1 MILRAEDITFGFS
14 TENLLKECTFQIQE
28 GDKIALIG
36 PNGTG
41 KTTLLKIL
49 TGEIT
54 SYEGKI
60 ITKKGIKIGYQEQF
74 RISDP
79 SLPLWREL
87 EKEFSDVIKKIN
99 HDFDIDHEHLAFE
112 KKIRSILKGMGFS
125 EEDWQRNLGSFSG
138 GELTRISLARLFLR
152 DYDLLILDEPTNHL
166 DIASVFWLESFLK
179 SYRGT
184 ILMVTHDRELLGGV
198 VNEIFEINTLKIWDF
213 RMTYEDYLLQ
223 RERMIESKKKEKK
236 KLENE
241 LEKQKKLVK
250 QFETWGHMG
259 NPKAISLMHSREKMV
274 ARVEEKLEDIEIME
288 QNQTHLGD
296 IPKPKRSNYV
306 VFKCKGL
313 QKSFNHKILFEN
325 VEFEILRSQKI
336 VLLGRNGIGKSTLLK
351 IMTGELSPEH
361 GEHEYGDK
369 VEFAYLSQD
378 LSKLDSD
385 NTIFEE
391 LNYLMPMKYDY
402 EVRAY
407 AGRFGFV
414 GDETDKKIEVL
425 SGGEKLKLSLAKILL
440 KKPNFLILDEPT
452 NHLDIMSI
460 ERLQEIL
467 DEYEGAIIMVTHDRR
482 LLNYVSDRILVL
494 EKNGIIEVQSINEYM
509 SMMSEYTGFSSKETK
524 NDKKPLAYEK
534 QKALKNKMQ
543 KIERTINEINDEY
556 DTLELEHQQ
565 LEKEML
571 LPVNVK
577 DYKKLKQ
584 LTDQNTQ
591 IEQKMLILIEKLEA
605 LEDEKNMML
614 QGGKDAQ
621 Y

>member
-1 MILRAEDITFGFS
+1 MILRADKITFGFS
-14 TENLLKECTFQIQE
+14 TDPLLKDSSFQIQE

-54 SYEGKI
+54 SYDGKI
-60 ITKKGIKIGYQEQF
+60 IKKKDLKIGFQEQF

-79 SLPLWREL
+79 SRTLWKEL
-87 EKEFSDVIKKIN
+87 ENEFTDVIKKIN

-125 EEDWQRNLGSFSG
+125 EVDWQRELGSFSG

-179 SYRGT
+179 LYRGT
-184 ILMVTHDRELLGGV
+184 LLMVTHDRELLGGV
-198 VNEIFEINTLKIWDF
+198 VNQIFEINSFKIWDF
-213 RMTYEDYLLQ
+213 RMTYKDYLLQ

-241 LEKQKKLVK
+241 LDKQKKLVK

-274 ARVEEKLEDIEIME
+274 ARVEEKLEEIEIME
-288 QNQTHLGD
+288 ENQTHLGD
-296 IPKPKRSNYV
+296 IPKPERSNYV
-306 VFKCKGL
+306 VFECTGL
-313 QKSFNHKILFEN
+313 KKIFDNNTLFNN
-325 VEFEILRSQKI
+325 VEFKIYRSQKI

-351 IMTGELSPEH
+351 MMTGEVKPDAGSYH
-361 GEHEYGDK
+361 FGNK
-369 VEFAYLSQD
+369 VKFAYLSQD
-378 LSKLDSD
+378 LSKLDPQK
-385 NTIFEE
+385 TIFEE
-391 LNYLMPMKYDY
+391 LNSLMPLKYDY

-414 GDETDKKIEVL
+414 GDETDKKIEIL

-452 NHLDIMSI
+452 NHLDLMSI

-482 LLNYVSDRILVL
+482 LLNYVSDRIVVL
-494 EKNGIIEVQSINEYM
+494 EQNGILEVRSINEYM
-509 SMMSEYTGFSSKETK
+509 NLMSDYTGFSNKETK
-524 NDKKPLAYEK
+524 DEEKPLAYEK
-534 QKALKNKMQ
+534 QKALKNKIQ
-543 KIERTINEINDEY
+543 KIERMINEINEKY
-556 DTLELEHQQ
+556 EILEFEHQELER
-565 LEKEML
+565 EML
-571 LPVNVK
+571 LPANVK
-577 DYKKLKQ
+577 DYKKLKE
-584 LTDQNTQ
+584 LTEQNIK
-591 IEQKMLILIEKLEA
+591 IEENMFRLIEDLDTLEN
-605 LEDEKNMML
+605 ERKIML
-614 QGGKDAQ
+614 QGGQDA
-621 Y
+621 

>member
-1 MILRAEDITFGFS
+1 MLLRAEEITFGFS
-14 TENLLKECTFQIQE
+14 ADPLLNDCTFQIQE
-28 GDKIALIG
+28 NDKIALIG

-49 TGEIT
+49 TGEMT

-60 ITKKGIKIGYQEQF
+60 ITKKGLKIGYQEQF
-74 RISDP
+74 RITDP
-79 SLPLWREL
+79 AISLWKEL

-99 HDFDIDHEHLAFE
+99 HDYDIDHEHLAFE

-125 EEDWQRNLGSFSG
+125 EYDWQRNLGSFSG

-166 DIASVFWLESFLK
+166 DIASVFWLENFLK

-184 ILMVTHDRELLGGV
+184 LLMVTHDRELLSGV
-198 VNEIFEINTLKIWDF
+198 VNEVFEINSFKIWDF
-213 RMTYEDYLLQ
+213 RMTYEDYLMQ
-223 RERMIESKKKEKK
+223 RERMIESKKKERK

-274 ARVEEKLEDIEIME
+274 ARVEEKLDEIELME
-288 QNQTHLGD
+288 ENQTHLGD

-306 VFKCKGL
+306 VFHCDGL
-313 QKSFNHKILFEN
+313 NKSFDDNDLFRN
-325 VEFEILRSQKI
+325 VNFEILRGQKI
-336 VLLGRNGIGKSTLLK
+336 VLLGRNGVGKSTLLK
-351 IMTGELSPEH
+351 IMTGELKADV
-361 GEHEYGDK
+361 GNYEYGDK

-378 LSKLDSD
+378 LSKLDSEKM
-385 NTIFEE
+385 IFEE
-391 LNYLMPMKYDY
+391 LNSLMPMKYDY

-414 GDETDKKIEVL
+414 GDDTDKRIEIL

-440 KKPNFLILDEPT
+440 KQPNFLILDEPT
-452 NHLDIMSI
+452 NHLDILSI

-494 EKNGIIEVQSINEYM
+494 EKTGIIEVQSINEYM
-509 SMMSEYTGFSSKETK
+509 TMMSESSGFTNKESK
-524 NDKKPLAYEK
+524 NDKKPQAYEK
-534 QKALKNKMQ
+534 QKALKNKIQ
-543 KIERTINEINDEY
+543 KIERMIDDINLEY
-556 DTLELEHQQ
+556 EMLEGEHQQ
-565 LEKEML
+565 LEKEMM

-584 LTDQNTQ
+584 LTDNNAMIEEKMLHL
-591 IEQKMLILIEKLEA
+591 IEQLDA
-605 LEDEKNMML
+605 LEGEKNMML
-614 QGGKDAQ
+614 QGGKDA
-621 Y
+621 

>member
-1 MILRAEDITFGFS
+1 MILRADKITFGFS
-14 TENLLKECTFQIQE
+14 TDPLLKDSSFQIQE

-49 TGEIT
+49 SGEIT
-54 SYEGKI
+54 AYDGKI
-60 ITKKGIKIGYQEQF
+60 ITKKDLKIGFQEQF

-79 SLPLWREL
+79 NRSLWKEL
-87 EKEFSDVIKKIN
+87 ENEFTDVIKKIN

-125 EEDWQRNLGSFSG
+125 EQDWQRELGSFSG

-184 ILMVTHDRELLGGV
+184 LLMVTHDRELLGGV
-198 VNEIFEINTLKIWDF
+198 VNQIFEINSYKIWDF
-213 RMTYEDYLLQ
+213 RMTYHDYLLQ

-274 ARVEEKLEDIEIME
+274 ARVEEKLDEIEIME
-288 QNQTHLGD
+288 ENQTHLGD
-296 IPKPKRSNYV
+296 IPKPERSNYV
-306 VFKCKGL
+306 VFDCSGL
-313 QKSFNHKILFEN
+313 KKIFDNKTLFNN
-325 VEFEILRSQKI
+325 VEFKIYRSQKI

-351 IMTGELSPEH
+351 MMTGEVKPDAGSFLF
-361 GEHEYGDK
+361 GNQVK
-369 VEFAYLSQD
+369 FAYLSQD
-378 LSKLDSD
+378 LSKLAPEK
-385 NTIFEE
+385 TIFEE
-391 LNYLMPMKYDY
+391 LNTLMPLKYDY

-414 GDETDKKIEVL
+414 GDETDKKIEIL

-494 EKNGIIEVQSINEYM
+494 EENGILEVQSINEYM
-509 SMMSEYTGFSSKETK
+509 NMMSDYTGFSKKESKDE
-524 NDKKPLAYEK
+524 KKPLAYEK
-534 QKALKNKMQ
+534 QKAYKNKIQ
-543 KIERTINEINDEY
+543 KIERIINEINEKY
-556 DTLELEHQQ
+556 EILELEHKQ

-571 LPVNVK
+571 LPANAK
-577 DYKKLKQ
+577 DYKKLKD
-584 LTDQNTQ
+584 LTEQNIK
-591 IEQKMLILIEKLEA
+591 IEEKMFGLIEELEA
-605 LEDEKNMML
+605 LENEKNIML
-614 QGGKDAQ
+614 QGGQDA
-621 Y
+621 